1 MYSMVLQKEEKKISE
16 ITNEG
21 TQSFAELMKKLKTSD
36 DFTSF
41 QLSESYPFSF
51 SYYKTLVNPD
61 FIHRDILPFLV
72 NKPIQT
78 LEDIKKSLPI
88 ENMLLTNNL
97 KEIQEGLLSGSL
109 MIYIDQQFQNC
120 VLLISSVPSKR
131 RQVTIPEVESG
142 IIGPKEAF
150 VESLD
155 TNLSL
160 IRKRIPLVELNVKEV
175 KVGKISQ
182 ARVAI
187 LYIAGIAN
195 SEYVN
200 TALQRINDIE
210 YDQIID
216 SSYISQMITDNPN
229 SLFPQIF
236 DTERPDRV
244 ASLLSEGKIAVLVD
258 GSPHALIVPTN
269 IFEFFSSFEDYFFN
283 WLIASIFRLMRLM
296 AIILSVLVTSIY
308 VAVLTFHYEVI
319 PDKLLLSLV
328 SSRSVVPFPPIIEV
342 LILEFAIELLRE
354 SAKRLPTKIG
364 QTMGI
369 VGGIVIGTAAVE
381 AAITSNVLIII
392 IAIAAL
398 ASFTTPAFQMSNTIR
413 LIRIPI
419 LISAQI
425 LGLLG
430 ISICMAFFFG
440 HLLRLT
446 SLGCPYLEPIYPFR
460 GRDMKDVL
468 YRLPFHRQT
477 TRPIFLRPGD
487 FIRMRVKH
495 IKKKHD
501 IDE

>member
-1 MYSMVLQKEEKKISE
+1 MVLKKGGKE
-16 ITNEG
+16 TLGVMNAD
-21 TQSFAELMKKLKTSD
+21 TQSFTELMKKLKTST

-41 QLSESYPFSF
+41 QLSKSYPFSL
-51 SYYKTLVNPD
+51 SYYKTLVKQEL
-61 FIHRDILPFLV
+61 IHRDILPVLV
-72 NKPIQT
+72 NKTFQT
-78 LEDIKKSLPI
+78 LEDIKKNLPI
-88 ENMLLTNNL
+88 ENMLITSNL

-109 MIYIDQQFQNC
+109 MISINQQFQNC
-120 VLLISSVPSKR
+120 VLLIPAVPNEG

-150 VESLD
+150 IESLD
-155 TNLSL
+155 TNISL
-160 IRKRIPLVELNVKEV
+160 VRKRIPLVELNVKEV
-175 KVGKISQ
+175 KVGNISKTK
-182 ARVAI
+182 VAI

-258 GSPHALIVPTN
+258 GSPHALIIPVN
-269 IFEFFSSFEDYFFN
+269 IFEFFSSFDDYFFN
-283 WLIASIFRLMRLM
+283 WQAASFFRLMRLM
-296 AIILSVLVTSIY
+296 AVLLSTLMTPIY
-308 VAVLTFHYEVI
+308 VAVLTYHYEMI
-319 PDKLLLSLV
+319 PDELLISLV
-328 SSRSVVPFPPIIEV
+328 SSRKEVPFPPIIEV
-342 LILEFAIELLRE
+342 LILEFAIALLRE
-354 SAKRLPTKIG
+354 AAKRLPTKIG

-369 VGGIVIGTAAVE
+369 VGGIVIGTASVE

-392 IAIAAL
+392 VALAAL
-398 ASFTTPAFQMSNTIR
+398 AAFTIPAFQMSNTVILIR
-413 LIRIPI
+413 LPM

-425 LGLLG
+425 LGLFG
-430 ISICMAFFFG
+430 MSICTAFFLG
-440 HLLRLT
+440 HLLRVT
-446 SLGCPYLEPIYPFR
+446 SLGCPYLEPIYPVR
-460 GRDMKDVL
+460 SQDMKDAL

-477 TRPIFLRPGD
+477 TRPIFLRTGNPT
-487 FIRMRVKH
+487 RMITERVKE
-495 IKKKHD
+495 KHD